1 VNKMNPRL
9 NGLAYLFL
17 GIGTDVLICLYYR
30 AISSQIYW
38 LAFLMSVLVTIVP
51 FLVAERGIMNK
62 CRSIFFWYA
71 LGAGI
76 GTMFGMMIKL

>member
-1 VNKMNPRL
+1 MNPRL
-9 NGLAYLFL
+9 KWLFYLCL
-17 GIGTDVLICLYYR
+17 GMLTDILICLYYR
-30 AISSQIYW
+30 AISNQIYW

-76 GTMFGMMIKL
+76 GTMLGMMIKLP